1 VYVDLDV
8 DVVLDVV
15 AVVVVVMDELAR
27 VQDHD
32 SDYD

>member
-15 AVVVVVMDELAR
+15 VGMDELAR

>member
-8 DVVLDVV
+8 DVVLD
-15 AVVVVVMDELAR
+15 VVVVMDELAR